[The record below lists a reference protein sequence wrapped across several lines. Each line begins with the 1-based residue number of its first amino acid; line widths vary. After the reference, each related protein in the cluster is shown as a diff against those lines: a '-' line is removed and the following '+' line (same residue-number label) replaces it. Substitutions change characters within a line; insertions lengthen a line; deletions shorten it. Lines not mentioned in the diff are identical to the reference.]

1 LEWCQKSDSAQG
13 YWWVEDLCELE
24 VDYYKRVITN
34 INNRGIVS
42 GEVVGEALKV
52 YTLRKLPGFLK
63 GTIQCSDTLKAQ
75 SIVDVIVWLLP
86 ANKGSVS
93 CSFLL
98 KLLKAAI
105 LVGSGGREKMELVR
119 RIGHQLEEASVNDLL
134 IQAPKDEAL
143 RYDVEIVHKILEEFI
158 MLDQNAEIQFAEDGE
173 ILEVR
178 KQGILTEASKLM
190 VAKLVDGY
198 LAEIAKDPNLPS
210 STFVDIAN
218 MVSGVSRPAHDG
230 LYRAID
236 TYLKVRAF
244 LMLYYVLLTFSC
256 MDPEGKLIIRF
267 RKASNTSAIQI
278 MGFIGAT
285 HLSSMHKG
293 ALSSESFFSGVV
305 ENLPIISGYSG
316 LLQSQNG
323 SSDPNV
329 NVLSKPLNSTGG
341 DFSWLIMEKY
351 VSDTKDGL
359 LPQSMLVL
367 EKKRSRNIGSK
378 IKRLLIDSQDALELK
393 LTWEEAQ
400 DMLCPPLS
408 EKPSVVTIEDH
419 EFEEWIVL

>member
-1 LEWCQKSDSAQG
+1 
-13 YWWVEDLCELE
+13 
-24 VDYYKRVITN
+24 
-34 INNRGIVS
+34 
-42 GEVVGEALKV
+42 
-52 YTLRKLPGFLK
+52 
-63 GTIQCSDTLKAQ
+63 
-75 SIVDVIVWLLP
+75 
-86 ANKGSVS
+86 
-93 CSFLL
+93 
-98 KLLKAAI
+98 
-105 LVGSGGREKMELVR
+105 MELVR
-119 RIGHQLEEASVNDLL
+119 RIGHQLEEASVSDLL

-218 MVSGVSRPAHDG
+218 MVSGFSRPAHDG

-244 LMLYYVLLTFSC
+244 LMLYYVLLTFSRI
-256 MDPEGKLIIRF
+256 DPEGKLIMGF
-267 RKASNTSAIQI
+267 RKASNTSAMQ
-278 MGFIGAT
+278 AT
-285 HLSSMHKG
+285 HLSSIHKG

-316 LLQSQNG
+316 LLQSLNG

-378 IKRLLIDSQDALELK
+378 SKRLLIDSQDALELK

-419 EFEEWIVL
+419 EFEEWI